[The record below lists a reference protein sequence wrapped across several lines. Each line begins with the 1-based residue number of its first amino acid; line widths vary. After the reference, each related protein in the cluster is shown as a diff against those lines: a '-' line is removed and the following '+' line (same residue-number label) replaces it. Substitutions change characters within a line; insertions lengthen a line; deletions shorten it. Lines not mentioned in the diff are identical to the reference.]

1 MDMNGID
8 RMLSQLRTAAA
19 IAGRK
24 PELKSAEQPAEKADF
39 SNALK
44 NSLDQVA
51 RGQNEAARL
60 SRAFSVG
67 DPDTNLQD
75 VMIAMQKSTISF
87 QQTIQVR
94 NRLVQAYHDIMNMPV

>member
-19 IAGRK
+19 LAGRK
-24 PELKSAEQPAEKADF
+24 PTLSSAEPPEKADF
-39 SNALK
+39 SNVLK
-44 NSLDQVA
+44 NSLDQVNRA
-51 RGQNEAARL
+51 QNEATRL

-87 QQTIQVR
+87 QQAVQVR